1 MFGGKTQSQI
11 TSEINEG
18 TFKTA
23 IIAAL
28 CADSN
33 RFAGVKNAVLTQV
46 VAKYSTSRIRGVD
59 GNKTVDKGTLLR
71 FKFAVYF

>member
-11 TSEINEG
+11 TSAINEG

-33 RFAGVKNAVLTQV
+33 RFAGVKNAVLTPFNEV

-59 GNKTVDKGTLLR
+59 DELTGNKTVG
-71 FKFAVYF
+71 